1 MTSDRHAH
9 PFVFMLL
16 IAPFGV
22 LSGYLT
28 VAVAFLLAKNHVG
41 VEAIA
46 ALIAASLAPNVWK
59 FLWAPVADT
68 TLTSKKWYWISA
80 VLTALGVYAT
90 GALPMK
96 AASMPMLIVITLVA
110 NFACT
115 FLGMSTQ
122 SLMAWG
128 VPEELKGRAGGWF
141 QAGNLG
147 GGGIGGGLGLFLAQR
162 LPAPWMA
169 GAILA
174 GLCLLCAI
182 PLLFVHEPRRPHAAN
197 VGKEIR
203 GVGLDIENLLRAR
216 MGFVAIFLCFL
227 PIGSGAASNLWS
239 AVAEDWKASAD
250 TVAMVTGVV
259 GGLVMAV
266 GSVAGGFLCDRM
278 NRKGAYALFGVLQAL
293 TALGMGLT
301 PHTEHQYVIWTLI
314 YAFVTGLTYAG
325 FTAFVL
331 EAMGHGAA
339 ATKFSLFASLSNFPI
354 MYMTTFDGHAHTRW
368 GPSGMLYA
376 EAVVGV
382 AGLLLF
388 LAFAA
393 GVQRWWPARWAQRV
407 EDIPV
412 NLDAL
417 PKPGSGRP
425 DWRMR
430 CGWAGAVLA
439 VAGSFAFPDFRV
451 LVGHALHDAGPRL
464 ELAVSVLRAFA
475 IGFALGHVLTG
486 LFVPLPETG
495 LQSQPVVD
503 LPGPGA

>member
-1 MTSDRHAH
+1 MADRDFTEDDVWGDDGGGAAREERDEAAGSSDDEGGRGETNREEEEEAEEDLEDE
-9 PFVFMLL
+9 PELD
-16 IAPFGV
+16 GV
-22 LSGYLT
+22 SSLRSGNRGSLSG
-28 VAVAFLLAKNHVG
+28 AG
-41 VEAIA
+41 A
-46 ALIAASLAPNVWK
+46 ALPIIIGSSEDAAAANGDDGDGEGGGRWQQHLQTRRGGAAP
-59 FLWAPVADT
+59 T
-68 TLTSKKWYWISA
+68 T
-80 VLTALGVYAT
+80 TALGGAFAAGQRRFLASSVPVRSSAALMGTSLPIAIPPHLRAT
-90 GALPMK
+90 AAAAAAAGAAATTAGGAATTTTADGAAAAAIAVPSA
-96 AASMPMLIVITLVA
+96 AASSPPLVRVGA
-110 NFACT
+110 AT
-115 FLGMSTQ
+115 F
-122 SLMAWG
+122 
-128 VPEELKGRAGGWF
+128 VPPHLLDQDPAPRAALLAAGR
-141 QAGNLG
+141 
-147 GGGIGGGLGLFLAQR
+147 GGLDGEAAADAFN
-162 LPAPWMA
+162 LPPA
-169 GAILA
+169 G
-174 GLCLLCAI
+174 
-182 PLLFVHEPRRPHAAN
+182 VN
-197 VGKEIR
+197 W
-203 GVGLDIENLLRAR
+203 
-216 MGFVAIFLCFL
+216 
-227 PIGSGAASNLWS
+227 IG
-239 AVAEDWKASAD
+239 
-250 TVAMVTGVV
+250 
-259 GGLVMAV
+259 
-266 GSVAGGFLCDRM
+266 
-278 NRKGAYALFGVLQAL
+278 QAL